1 MEVEAVMATD
11 RTSLQERLEAL
22 KRAETGSDAMLEGDK
37 KDFNLES
44 RMAQAEQALKK
55 EVRSKDREEGETAE
69 APSGPVGLDIGTSHV
84 IVAQNERRYIRTT
97 NQLNAFFTIPHS
109 KFARNI
115 LVKNDVFFF
124 EQDDLYY
131 IVGYSA
137 ESFANMFDT
146 DTRRSIK
153 QGLLCSDEKEGITV
167 IQAIILSLIQ
177 KPKRLGEILCFGVP
191 GEPIDG
197 IGSVTYHESV
207 IKMFISRMGFTPI
220 SINEGMAVVLSE
232 LADHDY
238 TGIGISIGGG
248 MCNVCLS
255 YLSFPVLTYSIQMG
269 GDYIDSSAGAVV
281 GIPATRVKAIKEKE
295 LSLIAKPK
303 DRLTTAL
310 HIFYNELIQKLQKSM
325 ERVFSASNQIPMI
338 AKPIPIVLSGGT
350 AMPEGFTEKF
360 QKALS
365 QVRLPVE
372 ISSVHL
378 AEDPLN
384 TTAKGALIMAMTE
397 EIPE

>member
-1 MEVEAVMATD
+1 
-11 RTSLQERLEAL
+11 
-22 KRAETGSDAMLEGDK
+22 MLENDK
-37 KDFNLES
+37 QDFNIDS
-44 RMAQAEQALKK
+44 KMAQAEKTLKK
-55 EVRSKDREEGETAE
+55 EVRSRERGEGESAE
-69 APSGPVGLDIGTSHV
+69 APSGPVGLDIGTSHI

-97 NQLNAFFTIPHS
+97 NELNAFFTIPHS

-137 ESFANMFDT
+137 ENFANMFDT

-153 QGLLCSDEKEGITV
+153 QGLLCSDEKEGLTV

-177 KPKRLGEILCFGVP
+177 KPKRLGEILCFGIP
-191 GEPIDG
+191 GDPIDG
-197 IGSVTYHESV
+197 IGSVTYHESI
-207 IKMFISRMGFTPI
+207 IKMFINRIGFTPI

-232 LADHDY
+232 LAEHDY

-269 GDYIDSSAGAVV
+269 GDYIDSSAGSVV
-281 GIPATRVKAIKEKE
+281 GIPATKVKAIKEKE

-325 ERVFSASNQIPMI
+325 ERVLSASNQIPMI
-338 AKPIPIVLSGGT
+338 SKPIPIVLSGGT
-350 AMPEGFTEKF
+350 AMPEGFTDKF
-360 QKALS
+360 QKSLAN
-365 QVRLPVE
+365 VRLPVE

-397 EIPE
+397 ETPE

>member
-1 MEVEAVMATD
+1 
-11 RTSLQERLEAL
+11 
-22 KRAETGSDAMLEGDK
+22 
-37 KDFNLES
+37 
-44 RMAQAEQALKK
+44 MAQAEHSFKK
-55 EVRSKDREEGETAE
+55 EVQSRDREEGEIADS
-69 APSGPVGLDIGTSHV
+69 PLGPVGLDIGTSHV
-84 IVAQNERRYIRTT
+84 IVAQNERRYIKTT
-97 NQLNAFFTIPHS
+97 KQLNAFFTIPHS
-109 KFARNI
+109 KFAKDI
-115 LVKNDVFFF
+115 LVRNDVFFF
-124 EQDDLYY
+124 EQDGLYY

-137 ESFANMFDT
+137 ENFANMFDT

-153 QGLLCSDEKEGITV
+153 QGLLSSDEKEGITV

-197 IGSVTYHESV
+197 VGSVTYHESI
-207 IKMFISRMGFTPI
+207 IKMFISRIGFTPI

-232 LADHDY
+232 LAEHDY

-269 GDYIDSSAGAVV
+269 GDYIDSSVGTVV
-281 GIPATRVKAIKEKE
+281 GVPATRVKSIKEKE
-295 LSLIAKPK
+295 LSLITKPK

-325 ERVFSASNQIPMI
+325 EKVFSASNQIPMI
-338 AKPIPIVLSGGT
+338 SKPIPIVLSGGS

-360 QKALS
+360 QKSLS
-365 QVRLPVE
+365 KVRLPVE

-378 AEDPLN
+378 AQDPLN

-397 EIPE
+397 DVPE

>member
-1 MEVEAVMATD
+1 MATE

-22 KRAETGSDAMLEGDK
+22 KRAETGNNAVLENEK
-37 KDFNLES
+37 KDSNLEN

-55 EVRSKDREEGETAE
+55 EVRSKDREEGELAE
-69 APSGPVGLDIGTSHV
+69 TPSGPVGLDIGTSHV

-109 KFARNI
+109 KFARDI

-124 EQDDLYY
+124 EQDELYY

-137 ESFANMFDT
+137 ENFANMFDT

-191 GEPIDG
+191 GEPING
-197 IGSVTYHESV
+197 IGSVTYHESI

-232 LADHDY
+232 LAEHDY

-248 MCNVCLS
+248 MCNICLS
-255 YLSFPVLTYSIQMG
+255 YLSFPVITYSIQMG

-281 GIPATRVKAIKEKE
+281 GIPATRVKSIKERE
-295 LSLIAKPK
+295 LSLIAKPT

-310 HIFYNELIQKLQKSM
+310 HIFYNELIKKLQKSM
-325 ERVFSASNQIPMI
+325 ERVLSASNQIPMI

-350 AMPEGFTEKF
+350 AMPDGFTDKF

-372 ISSVHL
+372 ISSVYL

>member
-1 MEVEAVMATD
+1 MATD
-11 RTSLQERLEAL
+11 QKSLQERLEAL
-22 KRAETGSDAMLEGDK
+22 KRAETESSVMRDNGQQ
-37 KDFNLES
+37 DFNLDSKMVAPETS
-44 RMAQAEQALKK
+44 LEI
-55 EVRSKDREEGETAE
+55 EVQSKAREEGESAD

-84 IVAQNERRYIRTT
+84 IVAQNEPPYIKTT
-97 NQLNAFFTIPHS
+97 SQLNAFFTIPHS
-109 KFARNI
+109 KFAKDI
-115 LVKNDVFFF
+115 LVRNDVFFF

-137 ESFANMFDT
+137 ENFANMFDT

-177 KPKRLGEILCFGVP
+177 EPKRTGEILCFGVP
-191 GEPIDG
+191 GEPVEG
-197 IGSVTYHESV
+197 IGSVTYHESI

-232 LADHDY
+232 LALHDY
-238 TGIGISIGGG
+238 TGVGISIGGG

-255 YLSFPVLTYSIQMG
+255 YLSFPVLTYSIQIG

-281 GIPATRVKAIKEKE
+281 GMAATKVKSIKEKE

-325 ERVFSASNQIPMI
+325 AQVLYASNQIPMI
-338 AKPIPIVLSGGT
+338 SKPVPIILSGGT
-350 AMPEGFTEKF
+350 AMVEGFTAKF
-360 QKALS
+360 QESLTK
-365 QVRLPVE
+365 VKLPVE

-378 AEDPLN
+378 AQDPLN
-384 TTAKGALIMAMTE
+384 ATAKGALIMAMAE
-397 EIPE
+397 QKPK

>member
-1 MEVEAVMATD
+1 MATD

-22 KRAETGSDAMLEGDK
+22 KRAETGSDAMLESDK

-115 LVKNDVFFF
+115 LAKNDVFFF

-137 ESFANMFDT
+137 ENFANMFDT

-197 IGSVTYHESV
+197 IGSVTYHESI

-232 LADHDY
+232 LAEHDY

-281 GIPATRVKAIKEKE
+281 GVPATRVKSIKEKE
-295 LSLIAKPK
+295 LSLLSKPK

-360 QKALS
+360 EKALS
-365 QVRLPVE
+365 RVRLPVE

>member
-1 MEVEAVMATD
+1 
-11 RTSLQERLEAL
+11 
-22 KRAETGSDAMLEGDK
+22 
-37 KDFNLES
+37 
-44 RMAQAEQALKK
+44 MAQAESSLKK
-55 EVRSKDREEGETAE
+55 EVRSRGREEGEDAE

-84 IVAQNERRYIRTT
+84 IVAQNERRYIKTT

-109 KFARNI
+109 KFAKDI

-124 EQDDLYY
+124 EQDGMYY

-137 ESFANMFDT
+137 ENFANMFDT

-177 KPKRLGEILCFGVP
+177 KPKRFGEVLCFGIP
-191 GEPIDG
+191 GEPLDG
-197 IGSVTYHESV
+197 IGSVTYHESI
-207 IKMFISRMGFTPI
+207 IKMFIARMGFSPI

-232 LADHDY
+232 LAEHDY

-255 YLSFPVLTYSIQMG
+255 YLSFPVLTYSIQIG
-269 GDYIDSSAGAVV
+269 GDYIDNSAGAVV
-281 GIPATRVKAIKEKE
+281 GIPGTRVKAIKEKE
-295 LSLIAKPK
+295 LSLVVKPK

-338 AKPIPIVLSGGT
+338 SKPIPIVLSGGS
-350 AMPEGFTEKF
+350 AMPDGFTDIFERSLAK
-360 QKALS
+360 
-365 QVRLPVE
+365 VRLPVE

-397 EIPE
+397 EVAE

>member
-1 MEVEAVMATD
+1 
-11 RTSLQERLEAL
+11 
-22 KRAETGSDAMLEGDK
+22 
-37 KDFNLES
+37 
-44 RMAQAEQALKK
+44 MAQAEQALKK
-55 EVRSKDREEGETAE
+55 EVRSREKEEGEVAE

-84 IVAQNERRYIRTT
+84 IVAQNERRYIKTT
-97 NQLNAFFTIPHS
+97 KQLNAFFTIPHS

-115 LVKNDVFFF
+115 LLKNDVFFF
-124 EQDDLYY
+124 EQDGLYY

-137 ESFANMFDT
+137 ENFANMFDT

-177 KPKRLGEILCFGVP
+177 KPKRLGEILCFGIP

-197 IGSVTYHESV
+197 FGSVTYHESI
-207 IKMFISRMGFTPI
+207 IKMFISRIGFTPI

-232 LADHDY
+232 LAEHDY

-255 YLSFPVLTYSIQMG
+255 YLSFPVLTYSIQIG
-269 GDYIDSSAGAVV
+269 GDYIDSSAGLAV
-281 GIPATRVKAIKEKE
+281 GIPATKVKLIKERE
-295 LSLIAKPK
+295 FSLVAKPK

-310 HIFYNELIQKLQKSM
+310 NIFYNELIQKLQKSM
-325 ERVFSASNQIPMI
+325 ERILSASNQIPMI
-338 AKPIPIVLSGGT
+338 SKPIPIVLSGGT
-350 AMPEGFTEKF
+350 AMPEGFKEKF
-360 QKALS
+360 QKSLA
-365 QVRLPVE
+365 QVHLPVD
-372 ISSVHL
+372 ISSVHI

-397 EIPE
+397 EIQE